1 MREGV
6 VKNPGQG
13 EQIKNRAIWWILH
26 KKSLLYFLFLIF
38 VTAEIPLLLNARQEA
53 RGQSQHALP
62 QWTSCN
68 QTKRL
73 AMGLW
78 TSHPKAKELEIQSCS
93 WINSWPLSLIGDEP
107 KPQRHTQLYLGMRLP
122 TKSPVAPFLSSRQWQ
137 CFGLFCFSPPL
148 KAAKSCEAGFFH
160 LWRTKNLLCLLHS
173 FAK

>member
-13 EQIKNRAIWWILH
+13 EQIKTRAIWWILH

-38 VTAEIPLLLNARQEA
+38 VTAEIPLILNERKKARS
-53 RGQSQHALP
+53 QSQHTLP
-62 QWTSCN
+62 QRTRSN
-68 QTKRL
+68 QTTRL

-107 KPQRHTQLYLGMRLP
+107 KPQRHTQLYLGMSLR
-122 TKSPVAPFLSSRQWQ
+122 TRSPAALFLSSKQWQ
-137 CFGLFCFSPPL
+137 CFGFFFLPFSKLQKAVKQNFSTCWGQKPPL
-148 KAAKSCEAGFFH
+148 LAAFVC
-160 LWRTKNLLCLLHS
+160 
-173 FAK
+173 